1 MLMAMPVQALI
12 RNRIPASTQLPK
24 FQVFIYFNWAA
35 NLGEAAVLKRNG
47 NCSGGGWGP
56 IIKKGPTLTLNAKPQ
71 TLKPEQQ

>member
-24 FQVFIYFNWAA
+24 FQVFIDFNCAA

-47 NCSGGGWGP
+47 NCSEGGA
-56 IIKKGPTLTLNAKPQ
+56 IIKKGPTLFRL
-71 TLKPEQQ
+71 L